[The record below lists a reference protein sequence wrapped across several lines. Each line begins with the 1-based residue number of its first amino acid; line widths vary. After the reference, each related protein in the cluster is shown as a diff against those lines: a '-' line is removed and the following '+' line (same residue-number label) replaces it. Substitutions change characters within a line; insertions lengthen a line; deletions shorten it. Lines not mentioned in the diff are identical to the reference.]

1 MKYTTILLL
10 IMGFVTTNTVAQK
23 TITEGQITMEL
34 TDVKASDPAVKE
46 QMAMMGGSK
55 TVVAFNT
62 EYSAMELNM
71 MEGLVKMKTITTLD
85 SGNSKMYMDAMGMQ
99 YVIPMTKVE
108 KDKMIAEQTGGK
120 DAKYEIS
127 YDKKDT
133 KEIAGYKCHKAVI
146 KNENDPIQT
155 INCYVTEKIK
165 ADAKVLSGFEAVDL
179 VGFPLEYSM
188 GGADMSMTFTAKEF
202 STEVDQ
208 SVFKVDETKYKEM
221 SLEEFSKM
229 GGMGF

>member
-1 MKYTTILLL
+1 MKYTSILLL
-10 IMGFVTTNTVAQK
+10 FIGLVTTSAVAQK

-34 TDVKASDPAVKE
+34 SDISSSDPAIKE

-55 TVVAFNT
+55 TVVAFNQQ
-62 EYSAMELNM
+62 YSAMELNM

-85 SGNSKMYMDAMGMQ
+85 SGNAKMYMDAMGMK
-99 YVIPMTKVE
+99 YVIPMTKAE
-108 KDKMIAEQTGGK
+108 KQKMIAEQTGGA
-120 DAKYEIS
+120 DVDFTVA

-146 KNENDPIQT
+146 KNGSDSGQT

-188 GGADMSMTFTAKEF
+188 GDSAMSMTFTAKEF
-202 STEVDQ
+202 STDIDEAI
-208 SVFKVDETKYKEM
+208 FKVDESKYTEM
-221 SLEEFSKM
+221 SLEDFSKM
-229 GGMGF
+229 GGMGL